1 MPANFE
7 PALATILTELTHG
20 AESGFCWVL
29 NPQDHGLIPLLRSLN
44 SGVAQS
50 RPAPDRKSIAE
61 HTHHLRYS
69 ISLLNR
75 WAGGEENPFAT
86 ADWDASWTVPE
97 SSDADW
103 QQFVNDFEQELTA
116 WAKAVTEP
124 REWDQ
129 FSLPGALASA
139 AHVAYHFGAVRQLL
153 LSVEQS

>member
-7 PALATILTELTHG
+7 PALATILTELTQG
-20 AESGFCWVL
+20 AESNFCWVL
-29 NPQDHGLIPLLRSLN
+29 NPNDAGLIPLLRSLN
-44 SGVAQS
+44 AEAAQS

-61 HTHHLRYS
+61 HAHHLRYS
-69 ISLLNR
+69 VTLLNR

-86 ADWDASWTVPE
+86 ADWAGSWVAPE
-97 SSDADW
+97 FSDNDW
-103 QQFVNDFEQELTA
+103 QQFVNDFEQQLTQ

-139 AHVAYHFGAVRQLL
+139 AHVAYHFGAVRQLV
-153 LSVEQS
+153 LSLKNN